1 MLSIFFTCKG
11 RDILA
16 NLECKKQLVYF
27 RITVLNVSSIQA
39 QQVKESLW
47 TISGSDPDTS
57 RGAMIQDTELLIWQ
71 GQNGVES

>member
-1 MLSIFFTCKG
+1 M
-11 RDILA
+11 
-16 NLECKKQLVYF
+16 NVKKQLVYF
-27 RITVLNVSSIQA
+27 RITVLNVSSIRA

-57 RGAMIQDTELLIWQ
+57 RGAMIQDTGFLIWQ